1 LGRDGREEVGQ
12 GLHLCFCVIAEDVR
26 GHEVLPPGAG
36 VADADPNALEVRP
49 EVRVDRAQAVMTG
62 SSAADLHLHLE
73 GREIELVMEDG
84 ERVHV
89 ELVEA
94 QRLGDGFAAVV
105 HEGLRL
111 KQQDALSSDAAL
123 RYQTAKFLLPRTD
136 IVHFGQD
143 VVVHEANIVA
153 LQRIFG
159 AWITKTDPEL
169 HVRHLA

>member
-1 LGRDGREEVGQ
+1 MGRDELFHSGT
-12 GLHLCFCVIAEDVR
+12 
-26 GHEVLPPGAG
+26 G
-36 VADADPNALEVRP
+36 VADADAHAAKFGA
-49 EVRVDRAQAVMTG
+49 EVRVDRAQAVMPRG
-62 SSAADLHLHLE
+62 SAADLHLDLE
-73 GREIELVMEDG
+73 RGEIELVMEDG

-89 ELVEA
+89 ALVEA
-94 QRLGDGFAAVV
+94 QRLGNGFAAVV

-143 VVVHEANIVA
+143 VGGHEANIVA